1 MFIYV
6 QSSCGTLFQILYH
19 SLEYRKKQLKYMYI
33 VHTWIS
39 VPPKKTVIFEIQLK
53 KSVKNMCLSEALETE
68 LSKHVRVYLG
78 FRENHA

>member
-1 MFIYV
+1 
-6 QSSCGTLFQILYH
+6 
-19 SLEYRKKQLKYMYI
+19 MYI

-39 VPPKKTVIFEIQLK
+39 VSPKKTVIFEIQLK

-68 LSKHVRVYLG
+68 LSKHVCVYLG